1 MFVRESFFSF
11 SLLAFTL
18 VLMVLGSVLLIDALR
33 RFSIEIYKATAAK
46 PEEAPPSKLLSQP
59 PEEKDPRF
67 NQAA

>member
-33 RFSIEIYKATAAK
+33 RFSIDIYKAMAPK
-46 PEEAPPSKLLSQP
+46 PKESKDTVPLPQKS
-59 PEEKDPRF
+59 EVKVPRF
-67 NQAA
+67 NQAG